1 MSDQLTV
8 LLAGDMGH
16 PWKQWLQEHLTT
28 DWDIQTWARDEPFEQ
43 FAELIV
49 TADAIAAGPVK
60 GDWPAVPK
68 LRLYNIPFTGFE
80 WLDPSTLPTSC
91 AVCNSRAHEI
101 AMAEYIMGTMI
112 ERQIGFSADDRQFRR
127 DNWNGLMPG
136 VGPVHGELYGKTLG
150 IIGYGLIGREVAK
163 RADAF
168 GMRVVGIS
176 RSAPVETAPLAWFGD
191 MSDMDRLLQES
202 DVVLMALPLSDAT
215 TGLFDAA
222 CFEKMKPEAIF
233 MNVGRGPI
241 VVEEAL
247 FDALKAQRIRGA
259 VIDVWYQYPTRTE
272 PDPAPS
278 RFPFHELDN
287 VLMTPHNSAR
297 TEETRIRRWDGIAA
311 NLDALARG
319 EPLQNVCFYGAG
331 GEDT

>member
-1 MSDQLTV
+1 
-8 LLAGDMGH
+8 MGQ
-16 PWKQWLQEHLTT
+16 PWKQWLQDHLTT
-28 DWDIQTWARDEPFEQ
+28 DWNILTWARDEPFER
-43 FAELIV
+43 FAEKIV
-49 TADAIAAGPVK
+49 TADAIAAGPVR
-60 GDWPAVPK
+60 GDWPAVPN

-80 WLDPSTLPTSC
+80 WLDPSVLPPGC

-101 AMAEYIMGTMI
+101 AMAEFIMGTMI
-112 ERQIGFSADDRQFRR
+112 ERVIGFSADDRQFRNS
-127 DNWNGLMPG
+127 NWKGLTPG
-136 VGPVHGELYGKTLG
+136 VGPAHGEIYGKTLG

-176 RSAPVETAPLAWFGD
+176 RTAPSETAPLAWFGG
-191 MSDMDRLLQES
+191 MADMDRLLAES
-202 DVVLMALPLSDAT
+202 DVVLMALPLTDET

-222 CFEKMKPEAIF
+222 CFEKMRPDAIF

-247 FDALKAQRIRGA
+247 YTALKERRIGSA
-259 VIDVWYQYPTRTE
+259 VIDVWYQYPTKSD

-278 RFPFHELDN
+278 KFPFHELDN
-287 VLMTPHNSAR
+287 ILMSPHVSAR
-297 TEETRIRRWDGIAA
+297 TEETRTRRWEGIAR

-319 EPLQNVCFYGAG
+319 EPLENVCFHGTAAPTG
-331 GEDT
+331 